1 MTAGSP
7 VEFVP
12 EIGEN
17 LGAANRIGV
26 NVRVKFVRSVY
37 LQFTLRELQR
47 FFGSSRFWATIVI
60 VSIVFTVV
68 GPFGTGA
75 SMPFLRRLAFWL
87 FLQVIAF
94 SIASFVIVLALA
106 VLSRGGRHRLPIM
119 MIGAIIAALPIGL
132 AVEVLQAGFTGQ
144 SMSVGS
150 TIEQIKISLLL
161 SPLLCALTYLTM
173 SPPASE
179 RQADEPMDWRHE
191 SKPPAVSQPE
201 PSSQSSAEELAD
213 PPILSRLKPQHRGR
227 LLRLA
232 VQDHYTEVVT
242 SRGKE
247 LVLLRFS
254 DALNETAPV
263 SGQRIHRSHWVADDH
278 IAHLKRANGRL
289 VAVTKAG
296 EELPVSRPNEAKIR
310 LKFSDSQPS

>member
-1 MTAGSP
+1 MRG
-7 VEFVP
+7 
-12 EIGEN
+12 
-17 LGAANRIGV
+17 
-26 NVRVKFVRSVY
+26 VY
-37 LQFTLRELQR
+37 LQSTLRELQR

-87 FLQVIAF
+87 FLQVTAF

-106 VLSRGGRHRLPIM
+106 VLGRSGKHRLPIM
-119 MIGAIIAALPIGL
+119 MVGAIIAALPIGL

-144 SMSVGS
+144 SIAVGS

-179 RQADEPMDWRHE
+179 MQSDQQMDWGHE
-191 SKPPAVSQPE
+191 SKPSAVSQPE
-201 PSSQSSAEELAD
+201 PSSQAGAEHPAD
-213 PPILSRLKPQHRGR
+213 APILSRLKPQNRGR

-247 LVLLRFS
+247 LILLRFS
-254 DALNETAPV
+254 DALNETSPV
-263 SGQRIHRSHWVADDH
+263 AGQRIHRSHWVADDH
-278 IAHLKRANGRL
+278 IEHLKRANNRL
-289 VAVTKAG
+289 MVVTKTG
-296 EELPVSRPNEAKIR
+296 EELPVSRPNEAEIR
-310 LKFSDSQPS
+310 LKFSDRQPS